1 MNNQIEKIR
10 LTKGIKDQNTHH
22 QFFPMSLNLRTD
34 KDMVAIK
41 VPSKKKNKMI
51 WIICERNC
59 NNIENIP
66 KSMKAIAREKDKCLA
81 TDRAA

>member
-51 WIICERNC
+51 
-59 NNIENIP
+59 
-66 KSMKAIAREKDKCLA
+66 
-81 TDRAA
+81 